1 MQEWEE
7 EWAKEEE
14 YFSESSQTM
23 EEATEGRRSSR
34 RRNKPLLYQSE
45 VEVVKER
52 DAKEKQR
59 HRSSSSRTDVIPKA
73 EEERHDWKEGER
85 IGEAS
90 NPGPRLF
97 RNHAPERTTK
107 REKAPAGQRG
117 VRAVLQACAG
127 EFTKGINP
135 APPPATT
142 NQGIVPL
149 APTSVTI
156 FHPP

>member
-1 MQEWEE
+1 M
-7 EWAKEEE
+7 A
-14 YFSESSQTM
+14 
-23 EEATEGRRSSR
+23 
-34 RRNKPLLYQSE
+34 
-45 VEVVKER
+45 KER

-117 VRAVLQACAG
+117 VRAVPQACAG
-127 EFTKGINP
+127 ELKKGINP
-135 APPPATT
+135 GPTLGDDQSGNCPVGSDVGDHFFIRHEFFLDPPALGVRKA
-142 NQGIVPL
+142 NQKV
-149 APTSVTI
+149 S
-156 FHPP
+156 